1 LDDNSWRGGSK
12 IGWVSASWPFAKL
25 TVAPRQ
31 LTLST
36 LETLVF
42 SPEQVIALEPCGS
55 IPVLASGVRIVHTRS
70 DCPQTVIFWYLGRRA
85 TLLERI
91 REAGFIPAGSIGSF
105 ARAAGMP
112 IRWSVI
118 IIFLLLWNGLFLL
131 DRSVQERPAAMPG
144 PVALLAL
151 FGIFSLSWG
160 TLVSRRLQALVLRD
174 GHGVGEI
181 RSFLVLLLL
190 VAGALAIGFT
200 IAWFGSANLG

>member
-1 LDDNSWRGGSK
+1 
-12 IGWVSASWPFAKL
+12 
-25 TVAPRQ
+25 
-31 LTLST
+31 
-36 LETLVF
+36 
-42 SPEQVIALEPCGS
+42 
-55 IPVLASGVRIVHTRS
+55 
-70 DCPQTVIFWYLGRRA
+70 
-85 TLLERI
+85 
-91 REAGFIPAGSIGSF
+91 
-105 ARAAGMP
+105 
-112 IRWSVI
+112 VI